1 MKLTRLT
8 IVSSFLL
15 CTAAN
20 LTAQRVETTYDHSTD
35 FTGYRAYFW
44 LRATTANAIWDQRV
58 EDAVNSSLATKRFTQ
73 VPSGGQLAI
82 LASQASE
89 EHQKLVTLCDGVD
102 GGWGGGG
109 FGGGPFCHASTTTG
123 ICSTGTLVVGIF
135 DGHSGALLWR
145 ATTTNT
151 LSDDSKANIKNLDK
165 AVEKLL
171 SHFPPEARNP

>member
-20 LTAQRVETTYDHSTD
+20 LTAQRVEMTYDHGTD
-35 FTGYRAYFW
+35 FTVYRTYFW
-44 LRATTANAIWDQRV
+44 LRVTASNAQWDQRV
-58 EDAVNSSLATKRFTQ
+58 KDAVNSSLATKGFTQ
-73 VPSGGQLAI
+73 VSSGGQLAI
-82 LASQASE
+82 LASRASE

-109 FGGGPFCHASTTTG
+109 FGGGPFCHASTTTETYR
-123 ICSTGTLVVGIF
+123 TGTLVVDIF
-135 DGHSGALLWR
+135 DGNSRALLWR
-145 ATTTNT
+145 ATATNA
-151 LSDDSKANIKNLDK
+151 LSDDSKPNIKNRDK

-171 SHFPPEARNP
+171 SHFPPGAQEP